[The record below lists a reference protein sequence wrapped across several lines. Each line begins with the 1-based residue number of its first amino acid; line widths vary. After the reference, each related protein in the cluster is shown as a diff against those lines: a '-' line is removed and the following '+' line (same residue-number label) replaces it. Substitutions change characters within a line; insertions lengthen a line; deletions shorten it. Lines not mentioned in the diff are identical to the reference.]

1 MEQAGQAVHLTR
13 RDSLRL
19 LSLAGLSASSV
30 SAQASHP
37 APDVAQELRI
47 GAEYFLN
54 PSETSENV
62 QRNFRLMRESGLT
75 LVRIFVI
82 WNDVERRPGVWD
94 FSRYDWI
101 YDAAAANEIKI
112 VTTLCSEDPVG
123 WRNDGP
129 FYHNR
134 TNLDD
139 PRIRENAAEYIRR
152 VVTRYRSH
160 PAQGVWLLM
169 NEPTKYNA
177 DHTTFL
183 AFGNWLRQKYGSL
196 EALNRR
202 WFRQFNSFS
211 EVTITPEM
219 LTGGNYGWLDYPPIV
234 DWREF
239 NIDNLVRVLLWIKSQ
254 VLLYDKN
261 HPTHINV
268 TDPLG
273 GPNGQDVWKEGKTVD
288 ILGASVHPAWM
299 FPPSAAKSA
308 YGEIFA
314 YHLDL
319 IGGPSGSKPWW
330 VTELQGG
337 PTIFTGKFP
346 FNPAPADLRRW
357 LWDAFGAGAR
367 GVIFWLWNP
376 REAGQEG
383 GEWSLV
389 SPNGKP
395 SIRLAAV
402 KQVAEDLKAFPLL
415 ATAPPQE
422 PRVAILYSRE
432 TAILNN
438 LEGNRSQRRGDEWR
452 QSLEGCYYALRR
464 AHIPAQFIDLE
475 QLKQGEA
482 QRFDVLYAPY
492 CYAIDDQG
500 VAALRKYVEEGGTLW
515 ADGLTAW
522 KDDMGRIRPSIP
534 GNLSEVFGFEASDV
548 YPVKV
553 DEPYSV
559 TPVSEMAGELW
570 RLQIETKGAKP
581 FLRDADGKPFALRH
595 QFGRGR
601 VIYFE
606 SALALAYA
614 KRTNAIVQRWIVDP
628 ARSHAAGLDVQLVA
642 GSPRISFRGL
652 IHSEGFVAVLSNWGP
667 EERLTLVFRGHCAV
681 KNALTGQDIPGAFA
695 EGRTVVN
702 IVIRAEAVL
711 VLNAVKH

>member
-13 RDSLRL
+13 RDSLKL
-19 LSLAGLSASSV
+19 LSIAALSAKSTF
-30 SAQASHP
+30 AQLGHAVV
-37 APDVAQELRI
+37 PDITQELRI

-54 PSETSENV
+54 PSETRENV
-62 QRNFRLMRESGLT
+62 QRNFRLMAESGLT

-82 WNDVERRPGVWD
+82 WNDIEHRPGVWD
-94 FSRYDWI
+94 FSKYDWL
-101 YDAAAANEIKI
+101 YDAAAANGIKI

-139 PRIRENAAEYIRR
+139 PRVRQNAAEYIRR

-169 NEPTKYNA
+169 NEPTKYNT
-177 DHTTFL
+177 DHATFL
-183 AFGNWLRQKYGSL
+183 AFGNWLHQKYGSL

-254 VLLYDKN
+254 VLLYDKS

-273 GPNGQDVWKEGKTVD
+273 APHGQDVWKEAKTVD

-308 YGEIFA
+308 YGELFA

-319 IGGPSGSKPWW
+319 IGGPSGNKPWW

-337 PTIFTGKFP
+337 PTVFTGKFP

-389 SPNGKP
+389 SLDGKP
-395 SIRLAAV
+395 SIRLAVV

-415 ATAPPQE
+415 ATARPQE

-438 LEGNRSQRRGDEWR
+438 FEGGRTQHRGDEWR

-464 AHIPAQFIDLE
+464 AHIPVQFIDLE
-475 QLKQGEA
+475 QLKHGEA

-492 CYAIDDQG
+492 CYAIDDQA
-500 VAALRKYVEEGGTLW
+500 VAALRKYVEAGGTLW

-522 KDDMGRIRPSIP
+522 KDDMGRVRPSIP
-534 GNLSEVFGFEASDV
+534 GNLSEVFGFEATDV

-553 DEPYSV
+553 DEPYSI
-559 TPVSEMAGELW
+559 TPDHEMAGELW
-570 RLQIETKGAKP
+570 RLPIETEGAES
-581 FLRDADGKPFALRH
+581 FLRDTDGKPFALRH
-595 QFGRGR
+595 AFGKGR

-606 SALALAYA
+606 SALTLAYA
-614 KRTNAIVQRWIVDP
+614 KRSNAVVQGWIIDP
-628 ARSHAAGLDVQLVA
+628 ARSSCCGTRCAARDRICGHLLSRTDSQRGVHRRSFQL
-642 GSPRISFRGL
+642 G
-652 IHSEGFVAVLSNWGP
+652 
-667 EERLTLVFRGHCAV
+667 
-681 KNALTGQDIPGAFA
+681 PGAA
-695 EGRTVVN
+695 ADRRVSWPLLRKKRADRARHTGRFRRRKNTRRCSDSRRG
-702 IVIRAEAVL
+702 RARP
-711 VLNAVKH
+711 KRR

>member
-1 MEQAGQAVHLTR
+1 M
-13 RDSLRL
+13 
-19 LSLAGLSASSV
+19 AGLSANSM
-30 SAQASHP
+30 SAEVTPQ
-37 APDVAQELRI
+37 APDITQELRI

-54 PSETSENV
+54 PSETRENV

-82 WNDVERRPGVWD
+82 WNDIEHRPAVWK
-94 FSRYDWI
+94 FSRYDWL
-101 YDAAAANEIKI
+101 YDSAAANGMKV

-139 PRIRENAAEYIRR
+139 PRVRQNAAEYIRR

-160 PAQGVWLLM
+160 PAQGAWLLM
-169 NEPTKYNA
+169 NEPTKYNTDPA
-177 DHTTFL
+177 TFR
-183 AFGNWLRQKYGSL
+183 AFGDWLHRKYGSV

-202 WFRQFNSFS
+202 WFRQFNNFS

-219 LTGGNYGWLDYPPIV
+219 LSGGNYNWLDYAPVI

-254 VLLYDKN
+254 VLLYDKA

-299 FPPSAAKSA
+299 FPPSAETST
-308 YGEIFA
+308 YGELFA
-314 YHLDL
+314 YRLDM
-319 IGGPSGSKPWW
+319 IGGPSGNKPWW

-337 PTIFTGKFP
+337 PTIFTGGFP
-346 FNPAPADLRRW
+346 LNPTPADLRRW

-383 GEWSLV
+383 GEWSVV
-389 SPNGKP
+389 SLDGKP

-402 KQVAEDLKAFPLL
+402 KQVAAELGGFPLL
-415 ATAPPQE
+415 ATARPQQA
-422 PRVAILYSRE
+422 RVAILYSRE
-432 TAILNN
+432 TAILNA
-438 LEGNRSQRRGDEWR
+438 LEGKRNQHRGGEWR
-452 QSLEGCYYALRR
+452 QSLEGCYYALHRD
-464 AHIPAQFIDLE
+464 HIPVQFVDIE
-475 QLKQGEA
+475 QLKRGEA
-482 QRFDVLYAPY
+482 QDFTVVYAPY
-492 CYAIDDQG
+492 CYAIDDQA
-500 VAALRKYVEEGGTLW
+500 VAALRKYVEDGGTLW

-522 KDDMGRIRPSIP
+522 KDDMSRVRPSIP
-534 GNLSEVFGFEASDV
+534 GNLSDVFGFEASDI

-559 TPVSEMAGELW
+559 TPNSEMAGELW
-570 RLQIETKGAKP
+570 RLRIDIKGAEP
-581 FLRDADGKPFALRH
+581 FLRDAEGQPFALRH
-595 QFGRGR
+595 AFGRGQ

-606 SALALAYA
+606 SALTLAYA
-614 KRTNAIVQRWIVDP
+614 KRGNAIVQRWIVDP
-628 ARSHAAGLDVQLVA
+628 ARSQAAGLDVQLA
-642 GSPRISFRGL
+642 TGSPRISFRGL
-652 IHSEGFVAVLSNWGP
+652 THHDGYVAVLSNWGA
-667 EERLTLVFRGHCAV
+667 EEQLTVAFRGRCSV
-681 KNALTGQDIPGAFA
+681 KNALTGRDVPGAFA
-695 EGRTVVN
+695 EGRTLVN
-702 IVIRAEAVL
+702 IPISAETVL
-711 VLNAVKH
+711 VLNAIKH